1 MKRIFL
7 LFAALL
13 ALWTVQGS
21 TLDAASQMV
30 GAANETAV
38 MAAIMKSGD
47 VYVNGRKITDLSALA
62 DLREASAAIERATA
76 DVERATAD
84 VERMRAD
91 VECATRHLADKN
103 LGEIVMEARS
113 SRMNFDEI
121 EVFGSVRLVV
131 EERTAGNIVIR
142 APKRLMEYVILYVS
156 DNTLHAGLR
165 LPGNFSRRG
174 IPSCAVEIYIPNNGR
189 IAEIVARGASRV
201 KVLPTLSGAELDVEA
216 GGASSITL
224 ATTAVKVSVELY
236 GASTLKIDTQSR
248 EVEAEVSGASTLKCF
263 GAATALFDVEVS
275 GASTLVA
282 DDFVAEGLE
291 LEVSGASSATA
302 KCATARVDVAGASTA
317 TIECSTSLDASA
329 SAASTVRY
337 KGDCAVNL
345 RSVTG
350 ASSIKK
356 L

>member
-30 GAANETAV
+30 VAANETAV
-38 MAAIMKSGD
+38 TAAIMKSGD

-62 DLREASAAIERATA
+62 DLREASVAIERATA

-201 KVLPTLSGAELDVEA
+201 KVLPTLSGAE
-216 GGASSITL
+216 SSEMSFS
-224 ATTAVKVSVELY
+224 KV
-236 GASTLKIDTQSR
+236 
-248 EVEAEVSGASTLKCF
+248 
-263 GAATALFDVEVS
+263 
-275 GASTLVA
+275 
-282 DDFVAEGLE
+282 
-291 LEVSGASSATA
+291 
-302 KCATARVDVAGASTA
+302 
-317 TIECSTSLDASA
+317 
-329 SAASTVRY
+329 
-337 KGDCAVNL
+337 
-345 RSVTG
+345 
-350 ASSIKK
+350 
-356 L
+356 